1 MPTDKDIISGLR
13 FELECLEQL
22 RLRDNA
28 YLLDK
33 ICTLQ
38 EALAPFTEVLPSASA
53 VSGTDT
59 SSDSRPLLREED
71 LLRARKAMSC
81 YPRLTRENVATQ
93 QLAVND

>member
-1 MPTDKDIISGLR
+1 MPTDKDIISSLR
-13 FELECLEQL
+13 FKLEGLEQL

-38 EALAPFTEVLPSASA
+38 EALAPFAEVLPSAS
-53 VSGTDT
+53 VVNSTDT
-59 SSDSRPLLREED
+59 CSDSRPILREED
-71 LLRARKAMSC
+71 FLRARKAMSC